1 MLVYEVNITVRNAIA
16 DEYRGWLGEH
26 VRELL
31 TLPGFVSAEVFVVE
45 PEQEDS
51 EHQRLVVAYRLD
63 SHNSLTR
70 YLREFAPAMRA
81 KALEKFK
88 GQFQIER
95 RVLAPLVE
103 MLRAE

>member
-1 MLVYEVNITVRNAIA
+1 VRNAVA
-16 DEYRGWLGEH
+16 DEYRGWLGDH

-45 PEQEDS
+45 PENDDG
-51 EHQRLVVAYRLD
+51 EHQQLVVAYRLD

-81 KALEKFK
+81 KAQQKFA
-88 GQFQIER
+88 GQFQIQR